1 MPIRSR
7 RQRGAAARALPPL
20 SAVSLFALVPLAL
33 VLLVLAAAG
42 CGKGK
47 GASAANAQPGAQ
59 GAPAQPPVPVA
70 VVPARVGPIA
80 SYYNA
85 TATLEA
91 EKQAQ
96 VLARVAGVVKSLAV
110 EEGDMVRAD
119 QVLLQIDNDEYQL
132 RFDQAQ
138 ARRENLEARFRRA
151 EEMRAQELASS
162 QDFETAKSEL
172 AAAKSDEGLAKLNLS
187 YTTVRA
193 PFGGRITRRLV
204 NPGQTASV
212 GTPLFELADFEP
224 LLARVHVPAKEFRR
238 LVADQ
243 PVELTLDS
251 VERRLQGHIT
261 LVSPVIDPQSG
272 TIKVTIEI
280 PSYPAG
286 VRPGDFAEVRI
297 VTDSHERALLVP
309 RLAVIS
315 EKGEDVVYVAAA
327 DSTAERRVVT
337 LGFADNDNAEVTAGV
352 QPGEPVVVKGQ
363 RSLKHGARLKILA
376 DTAPAVAP
384 PAAPREGA

>member
-1 MPIRSR
+1 MPTRPARAR
-7 RQRGAAARALPPL
+7 RAAARAPLPLPVL
-20 SAVSLFALVPLAL
+20 IALTLIASVLLAL
-33 VLLVLAAAG
+33 AATG

-47 GASAANAQPGAQ
+47 GATAANAQAGAPGA
-59 GAPAQPPVPVA
+59 ASQPPVPVA

-110 EEGDMVRAD
+110 EEGDVVRAD

-204 NPGQTASV
+204 NPGQTANV

-251 VERRLQGHIT
+251 LEQRLQGHIT

-280 PSYPAG
+280 PTYPPG

-315 EKGEDVVYVAAA
+315 EKGEDVVYVAVA

-352 QPGEPVVVKGQ
+352 QPG
-363 RSLKHGARLKILA
+363 
-376 DTAPAVAP
+376 
-384 PAAPREGA
+384 

>member
-1 MPIRSR
+1 MPTRPAFAPAR
-7 RQRGAAARALPPL
+7 RALPPL
-20 SAVSLFALVPLAL
+20 FLPLLYVLVVLFVLA
-33 VLLVLAAAG
+33 AAAG

-47 GASAANAQPGAQ
+47 GATAANAQPGAA
-59 GAPAQPPVPVA
+59 GANAQPPVPVA
-70 VVPARVGPIA
+70 VAPVRQGAIA

-96 VLARVAGVVKSLAV
+96 VLARAAGVVRSLAV
-110 EEGDMVRAD
+110 EEGDFVREG

-162 QDFETAKSEL
+162 QDYETAKSEL

-187 YTTVRA
+187 YTSVRA
-193 PFGGRITRRLV
+193 PFAGKVTRRLV

-243 PVELTLDS
+243 PVELSLDS
-251 VERRLQGHIT
+251 VEQRLQGRIT

-315 EKGEDVVYVAAA
+315 EKGEDVIYVAAA

-337 LGFADNDNAEVTAGV
+337 LGFADDEAAEITAGV
-352 QPGEPVVVKGQ
+352 RPGEPVVVKGQ
-363 RSLKHGARLKILA
+363 RSLKHGARLKILP
-376 DTAPAVAP
+376 DTAPTAVA
-384 PAAPREGA
+384 REGA

>member
-1 MPIRSR
+1 MDDMPICRESTRSR
-7 RQRGAAARALPPL
+7 ARGLVLPTVV
-20 SAVSLFALVPLAL
+20 VSL
-33 VLLVLAAAG
+33 LLVLAAGG
-42 CGKGK
+42 CGKDGGG
-47 GASAANAQPGAQ
+47 GANASNAQPSGS

-70 VVPARVGPIA
+70 VAPAELGAIS

-96 VLARVAGVVKSLAV
+96 VLARVAGVVRSLAV
-110 EEGDMVRAD
+110 EEGDQVRAGD
-119 QVLLQIDNDEYQL
+119 VLLQIDNAEYQL
-132 RFDQAQ
+132 RVDQAA
-138 ARRENLEARFRRA
+138 ARTANLEARFQRMT
-151 EEMRAQELASS
+151 EMLAQGLTSS

-172 AAAKSDEGLAKLNLS
+172 ATAKSDEGLARLSLS
-187 YTTVRA
+187 YTSVAA
-193 PFGGRITRRLV
+193 PFAGRVTRRLV
-204 NPGQTASV
+204 NVGQTASI
-212 GTPLFELADFEP
+212 GTPLFDLADFDP

-238 LVADQ
+238 LLADQ

-251 VERRLQGHIT
+251 VDQRLQGRIT

-280 PSYPAG
+280 ASYPAG

-297 VTDSHERALLVP
+297 VTDSHQRAMLVP

-337 LGFADNDNAEVTAGV
+337 LGFSDNVNAEILTGVKAGDL
-352 QPGEPVVVKGQ
+352 VVVKGQ
-363 RSLKHGARLKILA
+363 RSLKHGAPIKILPD
-376 DTAPAVAP
+376 DTPVA
-384 PAAPREGA
+384 ARREDA

>member
-1 MPIRSR
+1 MTIRSR
-7 RQRGAAARALPPL
+7 AHRRARFLGLMLLLAIGSLVAAT
-20 SAVSLFALVPLAL
+20 
-33 VLLVLAAAG
+33 G

-47 GASAANAQPGAQ
+47 AAPGAQPGGAQ
-59 GAPAQPPVPVA
+59 GPAAQPPIPVA
-70 VVPARVGPIA
+70 VVPARVGPI
-80 SYYNA
+80 SSFYNA

-110 EEGDMVRAD
+110 EEGDLVRTD
-119 QVLLQIDNDEYQL
+119 QVLLQIDNQEYQL
-132 RFDQAQ
+132 RVDQAQ
-138 ARRENLEARFRRA
+138 ARTENLEARFRRT
-151 EEMRAQELASS
+151 EEMRAQDLASS
-162 QDFETAKSEL
+162 QDFEAAKSEL
-172 AAAKSDEGLAKLNLS
+172 ATARSDEGLARLNLS
-187 YTTVRA
+187 YTGVRA
-193 PFGGRITRRLV
+193 PFSGRVTRRLV
-204 NPGQTASV
+204 NVGQTASI
-212 GTPLFELADFEP
+212 GTPLFDLADFDP
-224 LLARVHVPAKEFRR
+224 LLARVHVPAKEFRK
-238 LVADQ
+238 LLADQ

-251 VERRLQGHIT
+251 VEQRLQGRIT

-280 PSYPAG
+280 ASYPAG

-297 VTDSHERALLVP
+297 VTDNHDRALLVP

-337 LGFADNDNAEVTAGV
+337 LGFSDNDTAEITAGV
-352 QPGEPVVVKGQ
+352 QAGDPVVVKGQ

-376 DTAPAVAP
+376 DTTPAVAN
-384 PAAPREGA
+384 REAVR

>member
-1 MPIRSR
+1 MPTRTSAR
-7 RQRGAAARALPPL
+7 RPLRRLLPPTL
-20 SAVSLFALVPLAL
+20 L
-33 VLLVLAAAG
+33 VLLAGLAALAAAG
-42 CGKGK
+42 GCSKAKGG
-47 GASAANAQPGAQ
+47 GAPAGGQAQGQ

-70 VVPARVGPIA
+70 VVPARQGAI
-80 SYYNA
+80 SSFYNA

-96 VLARVAGVVKSLAV
+96 VLARVAGVVRSLAV
-110 EEGDMVRAD
+110 EEGDQARAD
-119 QVLLQIDNDEYQL
+119 QLLLQIDNEEYQL
-132 RFDQAQ
+132 RVDQAE
-138 ARRENLEARFRRA
+138 ARRENLESRFRRA

-162 QDFETAKSEL
+162 QDYETAKSEL
-172 AAAKSDEGLAKLNLS
+172 AAARSEEGLAKLNLS
-187 YTTVRA
+187 YTSVRA
-193 PFGGRITRRLV
+193 PFAGRVTRRLV
-204 NPGQTASV
+204 NVGQTATI
-212 GTPLFELADFEP
+212 GTPLFELADFDP

-238 LVADQ
+238 LLADQ

-251 VERRLQGHIT
+251 VEQRLQGRIT

-297 VTDSHERALLVP
+297 VTDSHAQALLVP

-327 DSTAERRVVT
+327 DSTAERRLVT
-337 LGFADNDNAEVTAGV
+337 LGFSDDDHAEITAGV
-352 QPGEPVVVKGQ
+352 RAGEPVVVKGQ
-363 RSLKHGARLKILA
+363 RSLKHGAKLKILA
-376 DTAPAVAP
+376 DTTPVVAG
-384 PAAPREGA
+384 REGE

>member
-1 MPIRSR
+1 MPTRTPAR
-7 RQRGAAARALPPL
+7 RPL
-20 SAVSLFALVPLAL
+20 RRLVPPTLL
-33 VLLVLAAAG
+33 LLVAALAAAG
-42 CGKGK
+42 GCSKAKGG
-47 GASAANAQPGAQ
+47 GAPAAGQAQA
-59 GAPAQPPVPVA
+59 APAQPPVPVA
-70 VVPARVGPIA
+70 VVPARQGAI
-80 SYYNA
+80 SSFYNA

-96 VLARVAGVVKSLAV
+96 VLARVAGVVRSLAV
-110 EEGDMVRAD
+110 EEGDQARAD
-119 QVLLQIDNDEYQL
+119 QLLLQIDNEEYQL
-132 RFDQAQ
+132 RVDQAE
-138 ARRENLEARFRRA
+138 ARRENLESRFRRA

-162 QDFETAKSEL
+162 QDFEAAKSEL
-172 AAAKSDEGLAKLNLS
+172 AAARSEEGLAKLNLS
-187 YTTVRA
+187 YTSVRA
-193 PFGGRITRRLV
+193 PFAGRVTRRLV
-204 NPGQTASV
+204 NVGQTAAI
-212 GTPLFELADFEP
+212 GTPLFELADFDP

-238 LVADQ
+238 LLADQ

-251 VERRLQGHIT
+251 VEQRLQGRIT

-297 VTDSHERALLVP
+297 VTDSHAQALLVP

-337 LGFADNDNAEVTAGV
+337 LGFSDDDNAEITAGV
-352 QPGEPVVVKGQ
+352 QAGEPVVVKGQ
-363 RSLKHGARLKILA
+363 RSLKHGAKLKILA
-376 DTAPAVAP
+376 DTTPVVAG
-384 PAAPREGA
+384 REGE